1 MPDNERT
8 GVERCL
14 ADPTFRDMLKNHSAD
29 TDRGYIPTELDR
41 IGIVF
46 DNDYD
51 GSKKKAVIDY
61 IVKIKWSELEG
72 LESALQKAE
81 GQLQPMVG

>member
-8 GVERCL
+8 GVEKCL
-14 ADPTFRDMLKNHSAD
+14 TDPQFRDMLKNHSAAS
-29 TDRGYIPTELDR
+29 DRGYISDELDR

-46 DNDYD
+46 LNDND
-51 GSKKKAVIDY
+51 GSKKNAVIDY

-72 LESALQKAE
+72 LETALKKAD
-81 GQLQPMVG
+81 GHLQPFMG